1 MTKIRW
7 PALLPILALHA
18 ALVVSWTVQRQ
29 RAAAMHGERVAIQWL
44 LPLPLRP
51 SKSGPEPKPVQR
63 AAPARIAQH
72 GAAHPTPAP
81 APAQVQAERATAAAP
96 PATAPVPLPITP
108 PRPDDPFAQPPSNAS
123 AADIMRQAA
132 RDVAKIDQELRK
144 GAPIKPLTLQQDS
157 TQAKLERGFNAAHDA
172 VPPKWYEGA
181 KITELP
187 STDPHKKIFR
197 IKTALGDYCIYLNEE
212 GKKSYANCPR

>member
-7 PALLPILALHA
+7 PALLLILALHM
-18 ALVVSWTVQRQ
+18 ALVVSWTIQRQ
-29 RAAAMHGERVAIQWL
+29 RAAVQHGERVAIQWL
-44 LPLPLRP
+44 LPLQPRP
-51 SKSGPEPKPVQR
+51 GVARPEPKQVRR
-63 AAPARIAQH
+63 AAPA
-72 GAAHPTPAP
+72 PTLQRDAVPPAP
-81 APAQVQAERATAAAP
+81 APSRAQASTEQQPAPAAPQAAAP
-96 PATAPVPLPITP
+96 LPIAQ
-108 PRPDDPFAQPPSNAS
+108 PRADDPFAQPAPNAS

-172 VPPKWYEGA
+172 VLPKWYEGA

-187 STDPHKKIFR
+187 SSNPHQKIFR
-197 IKTALGDYCIYLNEE
+197 IRTALGDYCIYLSEE
-212 GKKSYANCPR
+212 GKKNYANCPR